1 MNKAIIILL
10 MAAGLLNMAGGYQI
24 CAAAEVDIIQET
36 AFLLQQFGSHFKIN
50 RKTSENVGNI
60 HTEERKSLAKLEEDA
75 QEFPPNISPKKP
87 AKKTVASHTSAPPDT
102 SAAKTAETS
111 SSETS
116 TSEESSETTASSI
129 SSASAESSVPE
140 TTDSKAAAVPKPA
153 QRTDGFY
160 FNGNNFDLAAF
171 SGSGYTPQNTPYV
184 YQWSDDPTHYL
195 FERNSPAGRAV
206 RSLTVGSTVS
216 IRGVNYTVFEVETG
230 ISNDERAYDHLK
242 SKGAT
247 VTWQVC
253 DTNAPE
259 STLSFW
265 YAK

>member
-10 MAAGLLNMAGGYQI
+10 MAAGLLNMAGGYRV

-50 RKTSENVGNI
+50 RKTSEDVGKM
-60 HTEERKSLAKLEEDA
+60 HTAEQKSLAKLEEDA
-75 QEFPPNISPKKP
+75 REFPPKIREKKQD
-87 AKKTVASHTSAPPDT
+87 KKAAAST
-102 SAAKTAETS
+102 KTAETS
-111 SSETS
+111 L
-116 TSEESSETTASSI
+116 SETTASKEPSETSSSSEESTEI
-129 SSASAESSVPE
+129 STASASAESSVPE
-140 TTDSKAAAVPKPA
+140 TTDPKAAVVPQPA

-160 FNGNNFDLAAF
+160 FNGNNFELAAF

-195 FERNSPAGRAV
+195 FERNSPAGRIV

-216 IRGVNYTVFEVETG
+216 IRGVNYTVFEVEIG